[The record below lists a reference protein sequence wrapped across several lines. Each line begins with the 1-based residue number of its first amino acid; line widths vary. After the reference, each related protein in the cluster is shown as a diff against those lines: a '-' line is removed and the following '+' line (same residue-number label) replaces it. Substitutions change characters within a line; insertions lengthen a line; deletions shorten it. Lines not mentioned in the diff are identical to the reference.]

1 MHILRNYYNQSFFIL
16 IMSGTTNILELP
28 TEHRQDTNKE
38 IPNQYVPDISSINAG
53 QGQGVSLDETTINQ
67 IVNGLQRASATGIT
81 QLQSRDI
88 PITTSGI
95 SNDPQIQ
102 PNYIPSPPQQSDYI
116 KDYQDTSDIINNYN
130 KNKQHHNSVD
140 DMYSELQ
147 IPLLLAVLYFLF
159 QLPFLRKILF
169 AYVPILFSKDGNM
182 NINGFLFNSVLFGLT
197 FYVLN
202 KSTELFSRF

>member
-1 MHILRNYYNQSFFIL
+1 
-16 IMSGTTNILELP
+16 MSGTTNILELP

-116 KDYQDTSDIINNYN
+116 KDYQETSDIINNYN

-182 NINGFLFNSVLFGLT
+182 NINGFLFNSVLFGIT